1 MVRAVRDEGKV
12 VGGKA
17 MKQRIKQ
24 PEPASRSLWAVSAHS
39 KSGIAHLVTA
49 ESTIFLGRET
59 SDNPFFYVSEC
70 GRRYAFWEV
79 RTIGSSG
86 IGSPRCKR
94 CMSSTEKERFK

>member
-1 MVRAVRDEGKV
+1 
-12 VGGKA
+12 
-17 MKQRIKQ
+17 MKPRIKQ
-24 PEPASRSLWAVSAHS
+24 PEQPASRSFWAVHVRS

-59 SDNPFFYVSEC
+59 SDTPFFYVSEC